1 LEYKFSEGSEKVLNY
16 AKDLTEELGHSYIGT
31 EHILY
36 GLAKN
41 YDSVAGNI
49 LYSNNITNEIVKEKI
64 IEYLSYSEKN
74 ENNVIGF
81 TPKTKRLIENSYLET
96 KKSKEKLIETE
107 HILITILNDSSYM
120 ANKILVDLNVNT
132 KKMYRELND
141 IIGNKINNNSEQYE
155 GNNAVFIE
163 NDKKDDKTPNLN
175 KYCIDLT
182 NRAACGKLDP
192 VIGRE
197 KETKRLIEILSRRM
211 KNNPCLIG
219 DAGVGK
225 TAIVEGLAEKII
237 NNKVPEELKNKKI
250 LCLDISN
257 ILAGSKYRGDFEERM
272 KKCLNEAQKNKN
284 IILFIDEIHIIV
296 GTGAAEGAIDASN
309 IMKPLLA
316 RGELQLIGAT
326 TINEYRKYI
335 EKDNALDRRFQSIL
349 VEQPSKNTT
358 IDIIKG
364 IRDKY
369 EAHHNV
375 KITDDA
381 IVSAVELSV
390 RYINDRNLPDKAID
404 LIDEACARARL
415 NAFSIPDKIEEIKN
429 RIELIKSE
437 KEESIKIEN
446 FERAIQL
453 KQIEKDLKEKIE
465 KENKQYSNDNENN
478 VIEIKKEDIEN
489 VISDMTG
496 IEISKINVNEFERF
510 KDMEENL
517 KQEIIG
523 QDEAISK
530 IVNVLKRNKLGI
542 NEENRPIGSFL
553 FVGSSGVGKTEL
565 SKKLNSEL
573 FGSEDSIIRFDMSE
587 YMEQNSVSKLIG
599 SPPGYVGYEEG
610 GKLSDLIR
618 KKPYSV
624 VLFDEIEKANIDVLD
639 LLLQIIDDGTITDSK
654 GKKIDFKNTIII
666 MTSNIGSEVLNNNNN
681 EIGFSSVKTEEKN
694 KEREVIKILNKTLKQ
709 EFLNRIDEIIVFN
722 ELKEEVIR
730 KIIKKDIKELVARFK
745 KAEYNVI
752 IEEEIENIIF
762 EKTKNNKNGARDI
775 RRKIKEELEEKIV
788 NKIINSKIINKQN
801 EYIKAC
807 MKDDREKK
815 IDIELIDKN
824 YKD

>member
-1 LEYKFSEGSEKVLNY
+1 MCSS
-16 AKDLTEELGHSYIGT
+16 DL
-31 EHILY
+31 
-36 GLAKN
+36 
-41 YDSVAGNI
+41 
-49 LYSNNITNEIVKEKI
+49 
-64 IEYLSYSEKN
+64 
-74 ENNVIGF
+74 
-81 TPKTKRLIENSYLET
+81 
-96 KKSKEKLIETE
+96 
-107 HILITILNDSSYM
+107 
-120 ANKILVDLNVNT
+120 
-132 KKMYRELND
+132 
-141 IIGNKINNNSEQYE
+141 
-155 GNNAVFIE
+155 
-163 NDKKDDKTPNLN
+163 
-175 KYCIDLT
+175 
-182 NRAACGKLDP
+182 
-192 VIGRE
+192 
-197 KETKRLIEILSRRM
+197 
-211 KNNPCLIG
+211 
-219 DAGVGK
+219 
-225 TAIVEGLAEKII
+225 
-237 NNKVPEELKNKKI
+237 
-250 LCLDISN
+250 
-257 ILAGSKYRGDFEERM
+257 
-272 KKCLNEAQKNKN
+272 
-284 IILFIDEIHIIV
+284 
-296 GTGAAEGAIDASN
+296 
-309 IMKPLLA
+309 
-316 RGELQLIGAT
+316 
-326 TINEYRKYI
+326 
-335 EKDNALDRRFQSIL
+335 
-349 VEQPSKNTT
+349 
-358 IDIIKG
+358 
-364 IRDKY
+364 
-369 EAHHNV
+369 
-375 KITDDA
+375 
-381 IVSAVELSV
+381 
-390 RYINDRNLPDKAID
+390 
-404 LIDEACARARL
+404 
-415 NAFSIPDKIEEIKN
+415 
-429 RIELIKSE
+429 
-437 KEESIKIEN
+437 
-446 FERAIQL
+446 
-453 KQIEKDLKEKIE
+453 
-465 KENKQYSNDNENN
+465 
-478 VIEIKKEDIEN
+478 
-489 VISDMTG
+489 DMTG

>member
-1 LEYKFSEGSEKVLNY
+1 MEYKFSEGSEKVLNY

-415 NAFSIPDKIEEIKN
+415 NAFSIPDKIEKIKN